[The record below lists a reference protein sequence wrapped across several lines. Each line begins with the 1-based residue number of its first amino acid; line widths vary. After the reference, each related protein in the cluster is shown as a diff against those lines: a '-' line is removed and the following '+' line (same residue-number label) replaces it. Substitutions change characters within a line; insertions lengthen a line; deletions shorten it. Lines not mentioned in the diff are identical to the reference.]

1 MKSKWKAYY
10 QYIKTVV
17 PEKWS
22 QLNCPYDMYSSMKIA
37 RERLKD
43 RDFNADG
50 GINFIMAVPINNWE
64 VELIQGASKF
74 GTCHHVDFEPR
85 GFFESKKKWE
95 LWRVDNF
102 SHLKSKVQLAYDEK
116 KINILF
122 LYLTEFHIDSTRL
135 KELHQDNLIIV
146 GFNWDDRLHFSS
158 THKGQIVGVKEI
170 AKNVDF
176 SLTMSVNSLSRY
188 ANNSNSVFYWEG
200 LKEKITKDIV
210 LPKIKFNKV
219 LFFGSRY
226 GYREDMIEY
235 LVKKDLPMELYGEGW
250 GSNYISYEDL
260 TYKIPRHSLNLG
272 ISTIGYTKKLTCV
285 KGRDIEVPSVGG
297 LYITNRGSE
306 VEQLYTEDKNIL
318 LYGSM
323 DECYRK
329 ASKVLD
335 NPDKFSHIRKN
346 GTLKA
351 REFSWENRFD
361 YLIQLV
367 NRVIFND

>member
-1 MKSKWKAYY
+1 MKNKLKGCY
-10 QYIKTVV
+10 QYIKTVA
-17 PEKWS
+17 PENWS
-22 QLNCPYDMYSSMKIA
+22 QLKTPYNLNKSLQIA
-37 RERLKD
+37 KDRLKD
-43 RDFNADG
+43 RNFSAKED
-50 GINFIMAVPINNWE
+50 INFIMAVPINNWE
-64 VELIQGASKF
+64 VELIKHASLF
-74 GTCHHVDFEPR
+74 GDCHHINFDSR
-85 GFFESKKKWE
+85 GFFKSKENWES
-95 LWRVDNF
+95 WRIDNF
-102 SHLKSKVQLAYDEK
+102 SRLKSEVKLSHDKE

-135 KELHQDNLIIV
+135 KELHYDNLIIV

-176 SLTMSVNSLSRY
+176 NLTMSVNSLSRY

-200 LKEKITKDIV
+200 LEKKVIKDIV

-235 LVKKDLPMELYGEGW
+235 LIKRDLPMELYGKGW
-250 GSNYISYEDL
+250 GSNYISYEEL
-260 TYKIPRHSLNLG
+260 NYKVPRFSLNLG

-285 KGRDIEVPSVGG
+285 KGRDIEVPSLGG
-297 LYITNRGSE
+297 LYITNRGKE
-306 VEQLYTEDKNIL
+306 IKRIYTEDENIL

-323 DECYRK
+323 EECYRK
-329 ASKVLD
+329 ASEVLD